1 MDLMNTVIDMAGI
14 YFTTILRWIFMILAL
29 FILARQIRSLL
40 RARNPSEIWAYLSC
54 PDGSSV
60 PLTHWENLIG
70 RGRGCDVVVNLG
82 SVSRSHATL
91 IRDSAGVW
99 KYNDLESK
107 NGSAINGVPV
117 TEPTEVKG
125 GDTIN
130 IGGSDFALY
139 PVSLQERMENI
150 EKRKKK
156 THPVSP
162 WPSLVALTI
171 FQILA
176 IAQFRISL
184 GDKYSTSVTAAFML
198 VCIVMWVYVIVM
210 RLVRRVGFE
219 MEMIAFFLS
228 TLSIAV
234 TSTKYPETAFKQAF
248 CVAAGVILF
257 FGMCWLLRDL
267 NRAKKLARILM
278 GAAVIL
284 LLINLIFG
292 DSRNGSTN
300 WVRIAGFTIQPSE
313 LVKIVFI
320 FVGSATLDELQQK
333 KNLTVFM
340 VFSVF
345 CLGCLALM
353 GDFGTALIFFTTFL
367 IISFLRSGDF
377 SKLIL
382 IVGATG
388 LMGLMV
394 LRFKPYVAARFGTWG
409 HAWEDPTDGGFQ
421 MVQTMSASASGGFVG
436 LGGGQGHLKWVDA
449 AEADLV
455 FGLLGEEWGLIIAV
469 LAVLCII
476 TLSVFAVRS
485 IIAGRSTYYSIAACA
500 ATSMFIMQTILNVL
514 GSVDLLPLTGVTFPF
529 VSAGGTSMLATW
541 GLLAYLKA
549 ADTRQNASFA
559 IRLDRKNE
567 FDLEEYE
574 DELSGDRYQDPRDF
588 FTQFGG
594 TAANMK
600 KGSGGGAAAGAPGD
614 TIQGAG
620 RRGSRDDDRMERYEQ
635 MSRQAA
641 QRSRKGRKPD
651 PEAMKDYTEDALS
664 ETRTHIGSDPSGS
677 RGPIKYT
684 NVSDDDFF
692 GSFSRE
698 PYREPPRKKPVYN
711 GKGLSK
717 ADDEFLTKMM
727 DGPAG
732 NYESDRKPSSAGR
745 SKPAGRSS
753 SGSAASGSSGA
764 SGSRTSSARG
774 RQAPAGRSASSP
786 GGRTADASGSSSGTS
801 GRGSRPA
808 SSASSD
814 GTGLSVSR
822 GPDGWSQDAGT
833 VVSGRPAGRSGSASG
848 RTPSGRSS
856 DTASDTASYSVGR
869 RRDAASGRSQG
880 HPASGLRS
888 SGAVPGTSRSDRP
901 ASRRNT
907 KDDVEEQLTL
917 EDIFGGD
924 DK

>member
-1 MDLMNTVIDMAGI
+1 MDLMNTVMDMAGI

-117 TEPTEVKG
+117 TEPTEVRG

-130 IGGSDFALY
+130 IGGSDFGLY

-184 GDKYSTSVTAAFML
+184 GDKYSTSITAAFML
-198 VCIVMWVYVIVM
+198 VCAVMWVYVIVM
-210 RLVRRVGFE
+210 RMFRRVGFE

-228 TLSIAV
+228 TLSVAV
-234 TSTKYPETAFKQAF
+234 TSTKFPESAFKQAF
-248 CVAAGVILF
+248 CVAAGVVLF

-267 NRAKKLARILM
+267 NRAKRLSRILM
-278 GAAVIL
+278 GIAVLL

-292 DSRNGSTN
+292 QTRNGSAN
-300 WVRIAGFTIQPSE
+300 WVHLGGFTVQPSE

-320 FVGSATLDELQQK
+320 FVGSATLDELQK
-333 KNLTVFM
+333 RKNLTVFM
-340 VFSVF
+340 IFSIF

-382 IVGATG
+382 IIGATG

-394 LRFKPYVAARFGTWG
+394 LRFKPYVAARFDTWG
-409 HAWEDPTDGGFQ
+409 HAWDYPTDGGFQ
-421 MVQTMSASASGGFVG
+421 MVQTMSASASGGLVG

-500 ATSMFIMQTILNVL
+500 ATSMFIMQTILNVM

-529 VSAGGTSMLATW
+529 VSAGGTSMIATW

-574 DELSGDRYQDPRDF
+574 DELSGDRYQDPREF
-588 FTQFGG
+588 FTQFGN
-594 TAANMK
+594 AASKFK
-600 KGSGGGAAAGAPGD
+600 KGFGGGAAAPGD
-614 TIQGAG
+614 APQGSG
-620 RRGSRDDDRMERYEQ
+620 SRGSSREDDRLERYEQ
-635 MSRQAA
+635 MSRQEA
-641 QRSRKGRKPD
+641 QRGRKGSKPD
-651 PEAMKDYTEDALS
+651 PEAMKDYTADALS

-692 GSFSRE
+692 DSFSKE

-711 GKGLSK
+711 GKGLSR

-727 DGPAG
+727 DGPSDS
-732 NYESDRKPSSAGR
+732 YE
-745 SKPAGRSS
+745 PAVRSS
-753 SGSAASGSSGA
+753 SKDGRQSGGYGGGSAASAA
-764 SGSRTSSARG
+764 SRSRSASASG
-774 RQAPAGRSASSP
+774 RQAPAGRS
-786 GGRTADASGSSSGTS
+786 SSSGGRNADPSRQTAVRS
-801 GRGSRPA
+801 GRSSRPA
-808 SSASSD
+808 SSGSSD

-822 GPDGWSQDAGT
+822 GPDGWSQDVGT
-833 VVSGRPAGRSGSASG
+833 VVSGRPAGQSRSASA
-848 RTPSGRSS
+848 RTQTARS
-856 DTASDTASYSVGR
+856 SDTASYSVRSRGNSSGR
-869 RRDAASGRSQG
+869 RSQG
-880 HPASGLRS
+880 HPASG
-888 SGAVPGTSRSDRP
+888 SGQRPSGNVSGRTAVRRDR
-901 ASRRNT
+901 N
-907 KDDVEEQLTL
+907 DDAEEKLTL

>member
-1 MDLMNTVIDMAGI
+1 MDLMNTVMDMAGI
-14 YFTTILRWIFMILAL
+14 YFTTILRWVFMILAL

-107 NGSAINGVPV
+107 NGSSINGVPV

-176 IAQFRISL
+176 IVQFKISL

-210 RLVRRVGFE
+210 RMFRRVGFE

-234 TSTKYPETAFKQAF
+234 TSTKFPESAFKQAF

-267 NRAKKLARILM
+267 NRAKKLVRVLM
-278 GAAVIL
+278 GIAVLL

-292 DSRNGSTN
+292 QTRNGSAN

-340 VFSVF
+340 IFSVF

-382 IVGATG
+382 IIGATG

-529 VSAGGTSMLATW
+529 VSAGGTSMIATW

-588 FTQFGG
+588 FTHFGG
-594 TAANMK
+594 TAAKLK
-600 KGSGGGAAAGAPGD
+600 KGRKGGTAADAPVD
-614 TIQGAG
+614 TMQGAG
-620 RRGSRDDDRMERYEQ
+620 RRRAGRDDDRMERYEQ

-651 PEAMKDYTEDALS
+651 PEAIKDYTEDALS

-692 GSFSRE
+692 GSFSKE
-698 PYREPPRKKPVYN
+698 PYREPPRRKPVYN

-732 NYESDRKPSSAGR
+732 
-745 SKPAGRSS
+745 RSS
-753 SGSAASGSSGA
+753 SGSGPSGSSG
-764 SGSRTSSARG
+764 SSRSRTTSAQG
-774 RQAPAGRSASSP
+774 RQAPAGRSASSSS
-786 GGRTADASGSSSGTS
+786 GRTAGASRSATVTS
-801 GRGSRPA
+801 GRGSRSASPA
-808 SSASSD
+808 SPD

-856 DTASDTASYSVGR
+856 DTASYSASR
-869 RRDAASGRSQG
+869 RRDASAGRSQG
-880 HPASGLRS
+880 HPASGRRS
-888 SGAVPGTSRSDRP
+888 SGSVPGTVRPDRP
-901 ASRRNT
+901 AVRRNAN
-907 KDDVEEQLTL
+907 DDVEEQLTL
-917 EDIFGGD
+917 EDIFGGAD
-924 DK
+924 N

>member
-1 MDLMNTVIDMAGI
+1 MDLMNTVMDMAGI
-14 YFTTILRWIFMILAL
+14 YFTTILRWVFMILAL

-107 NGSAINGVPV
+107 NGSSINGVPV

-176 IAQFRISL
+176 IVQFKISL

-210 RLVRRVGFE
+210 RMFKRVGFE

-234 TSTKYPETAFKQAF
+234 TSTKFPESAFKQAF

-267 NRAKKLARILM
+267 NRAKKLVRVLM
-278 GAAVIL
+278 GIAVLL

-292 DSRNGSTN
+292 QTRNGSAN

-340 VFSVF
+340 IFSVF

-382 IVGATG
+382 IIGATG

-529 VSAGGTSMLATW
+529 VSAGGTSMIATW

-588 FTQFGG
+588 FTHFGG
-594 TAANMK
+594 TAAKLK
-600 KGSGGGAAAGAPGD
+600 KGRKGGTAADAPVD
-614 TIQGAG
+614 TMQGAG
-620 RRGSRDDDRMERYEQ
+620 RRRAGRDDDRMERYEQ

-651 PEAMKDYTEDALS
+651 PEAIKDYTEDALS

-692 GSFSRE
+692 GSFSKE
-698 PYREPPRKKPVYN
+698 PYREPPRRKPVYN

-732 NYESDRKPSSAGR
+732 
-745 SKPAGRSS
+745 RSS
-753 SGSAASGSSGA
+753 SGSGPSGSSG
-764 SGSRTSSARG
+764 SSRSRTTSAQG
-774 RQAPAGRSASSP
+774 RQAPAGRSASSSS
-786 GGRTADASGSSSGTS
+786 GRTAGASRSATVTS
-801 GRGSRPA
+801 GRGSRSASPA
-808 SSASSD
+808 SPD

-856 DTASDTASYSVGR
+856 DTASYSASR
-869 RRDAASGRSQG
+869 RRDASAGRSQG
-880 HPASGLRS
+880 HPASGRRS
-888 SGAVPGTSRSDRP
+888 SGSVPGTVRPDRP
-901 ASRRNT
+901 AVRRNAN
-907 KDDVEEQLTL
+907 DDVEEQLTL

>member
-1 MDLMNTVIDMAGI
+1 MDLMNTVMDMAGI

-176 IAQFRISL
+176 IVQFRISL

-210 RLVRRVGFE
+210 RMFRRVGFE

-234 TSTKYPETAFKQAF
+234 TSTKFPESAFKQAF

-267 NRAKKLARILM
+267 NRAKKLVRILM
-278 GAAVIL
+278 GIAVLL

-292 DSRNGSTN
+292 QTRNGSAN

-340 VFSVF
+340 IFSVF

-382 IVGATG
+382 IIGATG

-394 LRFKPYVAARFGTWG
+394 LRFKPYVAARFDTWG

-500 ATSMFIMQTILNVL
+500 ATSMFIMQTILNVM

-529 VSAGGTSMLATW
+529 VSAGGTSMIATW

-594 TAANMK
+594 TAAKLK
-600 KGSGGGAAAGAPGD
+600 KCHGGSAAAGVPVD
-614 TIQGAG
+614 TLQDAG
-620 RRGSRDDDRMERYEQ
+620 KSRDGRDDDRMERYEQ
-635 MSRQAA
+635 MNRQAA

-692 GSFSRE
+692 GSFSKE

-727 DGPAG
+727 DGPSAS
-732 NYESDRKPSSAGR
+732 YESDRKPSSAGR
-745 SKPAGRSS
+745 GKPAGRSS
-753 SGSAASGSSGA
+753 SGSVPSGSSG
-764 SGSRTSSARG
+764 SSRSRTTSAQG
-774 RQAPAGRSASSP
+774 RQAPADRSASSP
-786 GGRTADASGSSSGTS
+786 GGRAAGASRTAAGTS
-801 GRGSRPA
+801 GRGSR
-808 SSASSD
+808 SASSGPPG

-822 GPDGWSQDAGT
+822 GPDGWSHDAGT
-833 VVSGRPAGRSGSASG
+833 VVSGRPAGRSGSVSG
-848 RTPSGRSS
+848 RTPAGRSS
-856 DTASDTASYSVGR
+856 DTASYSVSR
-869 RRDAASGRSQG
+869 RRDASAGRSQG
-880 HPASGLRS
+880 HSASGRRS
-888 SGAVPGTSRSDRP
+888 SGSVPEAGSSDRP
-901 ASRRNT
+901 SVRRNED
-907 KDDVEEQLTL
+907 DDVEEKLTL